1 MASRGPL
8 DPRCGI
14 ARSLDVLGE
23 RWALLIV
30 REALLGHTRFSQFR
44 SRLGL
49 SPDVLTARLDSL
61 VTAGV
66 LERSTYREDGARERV
81 EYLLTDAGR
90 DLAPVLAALSVWG
103 DEHDPHPDGAARRFT
118 VAGTGEPVTVAFVTD
133 DGHLVDPA
141 DVEMLPRP
149 PA

>member
-14 ARSLDVLGE
+14 ARSLDLLGE
-23 RWALLIV
+23 RWALLVV

-44 SRLGL
+44 ARLGL
-49 SPDVLTARLDSL
+49 SPDVLTARLESL
-61 VTAGV
+61 VAAGV

-90 DLAPVLAALSVWG
+90 DLSPVLAALAVWG
-103 DEHDPHPDGAARRFT
+103 DEHDPHPDGAARRFS
-118 VAGTGEPVTVAFVTD
+118 VAGSGEPVRVAFVTG
-133 DGHLVDPA
+133 DGREVEPA
-141 DVEMLPRP
+141 DVEMVPR
-149 PA
+149 AGD